1 MAIRARLSAP
11 RPERDNWPWHQ
22 AKWTFLPA
30 SLLMGGDR
38 RMEAENYLA
47 GGYGIRV
54 AMEARK
60 TGWTYLSDLANV
72 WQPSRLK
79 GIQVSPEFGTPF
91 LAATQVFDLR
101 PVPRKFLSLDR
112 TGNAAERFVT
122 PGMILVTC
130 SGSVGRATLAHKPHE
145 NTLISHDLLRVEPR
159 ESEEWGWL
167 YAYLRS
173 PQARAMMS
181 AAQYGHMIKHL
192 EVSHLNA
199 LPVPCV
205 REELKRDFGDRVKKL
220 LAQRNLTHQLLDEAE
235 RLFEDAI
242 GPIPINENSE
252 VGFTIRA
259 SSVFTQRRRLE
270 ASYHNP
276 ATSAILKRFADLGL
290 KVEPLTDVTERVW
303 WMTRFKRVFGEE
315 GVPYMSA
322 DELFTLNPPI
332 NKRVIIN
339 QADNADDY
347 YVKAGW
353 IVMACSGQVYGLNG
367 SVALITKKHEGAFF
381 SHDLVRII
389 PREKNIR
396 PGYLFAVLGHPKLG
410 RPLVIR
416 YAYGTSIP
424 HLEPADIA
432 TFPVVRLGE
441 KLENDIADRME
452 RAVSLRAEADELEN
466 SLAADAETLIDRFLA
481 GDTQDFVLGRK

>member
-1 MAIRARLSAP
+1 MVIRARLSAP
-11 RPERDNWPWHQ
+11 REERNDWPWHQ
-22 AKWTFLPA
+22 AEWISLSA

-47 GGYGIRV
+47 GGYGIRL
-54 AMEARK
+54 AMEAQK
-60 TGWTYLSDLANV
+60 DGWTRMGELANV

-79 GIQVSPEFGTPF
+79 GIQVGPEFGTPF

-112 TGNAAERFVT
+112 TDNAAERFVA

-145 NTLISHDLLRVEPR
+145 SILISHDLLRVEPKR
-159 ESEEWGWL
+159 SEIRGWL

-173 PQARAMMS
+173 AQTRAMMS
-181 AAQYGHMIKHL
+181 SAKYGHVIKHL
-192 EVSHLNA
+192 EVNHLVA
-199 LPVPCV
+199 LPLPLL
-205 REELKRDFGDRVKKL
+205 RGELLRNFDARVTALLAKRDR
-220 LAQRNLTHQLLDEAE
+220 AHELLDKAE
-235 RLFEDAI
+235 VLFEEAI
-242 GPIPINENSE
+242 GPVTQAENPN
-252 VGFTIRA
+252 VGFTVPA
-259 SSVFTQRRRLE
+259 SVLFGQRRRLE
-270 ASYHNP
+270 GGFHTP
-276 ATSAILKRFADLGL
+276 AATAILQRFAKLGL
-290 KVEPLTDVTERVW
+290 KVEPLADITERVW
-303 WMTRFKRVFGEE
+303 WMTRFKRIFNDE

-322 DELFTLNPPI
+322 DELFTLNPSI
-332 NKRVIIN
+332 TKRVAIE

-347 YVKAGW
+347 FVKAGW

-367 SVALITKKHEGAFF
+367 SVALMTEKNEGAFF

-389 PREKNIR
+389 PRRESIR

-410 RPLVIR
+410 RPLVVR

-424 HLEPADIA
+424 HLDPSDVA

-441 KLENDIADRME
+441 NLENEIADLME
-452 RAVSLRAEADELEN
+452 EAISLRAEADELEN
-466 SLAADAETLIDRFLA
+466 SLSTDAEALVDRFLA
-481 GDTQDFVLGRK
+481 GDRRDFTSSI